1 MKKTVTIRNIVIGDG
16 QPKIC
21 VPLVGSTEEEIV
33 RELGAFAPGSF
44 LSAADAE
51 KISLAE
57 FRADHFH
64 ALDNYEAL
72 DAVLGKVREAI
83 GDRVLLFTI
92 RSAREGGCWREDSDS
107 AYYDINRH
115 VIEREL
121 ADLVDLELF
130 SEDRE
135 EIRSLITLA
144 HEHGRKV
151 IMSNHEFER
160 TPENAEMEGRLREM
174 ESLGA
179 DIAKLAVMPNSKSD
193 VTRLMELTTRLT
205 EDGMTIP
212 VVTMSMG
219 EIGAVSRITGG
230 VTGSAITFASLEKS
244 SAPGQLPV
252 AELAN
257 ALDIMRTLTQ

>member
-72 DAVLGKVREAI
+72 DAVLEKVREAI

-92 RSAREGGCWREDSDS
+92 RTAREGGNYSGS
-107 AYYDINRH
+107 HTYYDINHH
-115 VIEREL
+115 VIERES
-121 ADLVDLELF
+121 ADLVDLELL
-130 SEDRE
+130 SEDRD
-135 EIRSLITLA
+135 EICSLIALA
-144 HEHGRKV
+144 HEHGVKV
-151 IMSNHEFER
+151 IMSNHDFEK
-160 TPENAEMEGRLREM
+160 TPDNSEMEGRLREM

-257 ALDIMRTLTQ
+257 ALDIMRSLTE